1 MPGAAPICGRTHP
14 TPSPPLAAWA
24 ERREAM
30 HASRASRAS
39 QEVFQVTEVV
49 TEVILLTTVMEE
61 SRLTEI

>member
-1 MPGAAPICGRTHP
+1 
-14 TPSPPLAAWA
+14 
-24 ERREAM
+24 M

-49 TEVILLTTVMEE
+49 TEVILLTVMEE

>member
-1 MPGAAPICGRTHP
+1 
-14 TPSPPLAAWA
+14 
-24 ERREAM
+24 M

-61 SRLTEI
+61 SRVTEI

>member
-1 MPGAAPICGRTHP
+1 MPGAAPICGRTNP

-30 HASRASRAS
+30 HASPASP
-39 QEVFQVTEVV
+39 EVATEVTEVV
-49 TEVILLTTVMEE
+49 TEVILLTTVMKE